1 MRKSIWM
8 ALAGLLFLSLFTTQA
23 FGEEGDAILGQ
34 WMTKEETS
42 AVEIYKCDDKYC
54 GKIVWL
60 KEPND
65 EKGKP
70 LVDGLNENKGLRNRP
85 IMGLKLTE
93 LESDGNG
100 GWKGVI
106 YNPEDGKS
114 YTAKAAIQK
123 DGSLLVKGCIMGG
136 LLCDDQ
142 TWTRAN

>member
-1 MRKSIWM
+1 MKK
-8 ALAGLLFLSLFTTQA
+8 LSLCMVLVMAPFAAGAAELKGKWLTD
-23 FGEEGDAILGQ
+23 EGKGHVLFESCGSK
-34 WMTKEETS
+34 M
-42 AVEIYKCDDKYC
+42 C

-65 EKGKP
+65 ESGKP
-70 LVDGLNENKGLRNRP
+70 HVDALNENKSLRNRP
-85 IMGLKLTE
+85 IMGLRLTE

-100 GWKGVI
+100 GWQGVI

-114 YTAKAAIQK
+114 YKAKAAIQK

-142 TWTRAN
+142 TWTRVN